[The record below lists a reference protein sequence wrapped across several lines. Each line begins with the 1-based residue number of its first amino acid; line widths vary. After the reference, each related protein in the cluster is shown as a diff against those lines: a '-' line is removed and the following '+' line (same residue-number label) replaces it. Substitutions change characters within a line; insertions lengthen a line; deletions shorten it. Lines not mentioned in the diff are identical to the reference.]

1 MGVVVVLASDP
12 DCSRFSMEVVEY
24 RGDDSYEARCTVCG
38 SRGLGKFAPELL
50 VAKGAID
57 STS

>member
-1 MGVVVVLASDP
+1 
-12 DCSRFSMEVVEY
+12 MEVVEY

-38 SRGLGKFAPELL
+38 YRGFGKSAPELL
-50 VAKGAID
+50 VAKGAISS